1 MPSPR
6 LDWAKRA
13 INALLNALVFSLFLS
28 LFLSLLRVGFIAY
41 SGIYKGALASP
52 LPLDQITQV
61 LKDGFKY
68 DNHMAAA
75 FSLIFLLI
83 ALVRSRLGHFYAL
96 FVLALCLAL
105 QVANITYYEIY
116 GGVFDTNLLDAFNQ
130 TPKILMGMAL
140 HSEYHIPTKVFVW
153 LACSVLAG
161 FVYHK
166 LGRASDGLAG
176 VLQNLPFK
184 PVCGLLVASF
194 SVWMLYCINA
204 RLGFK
209 GVSLDTAVKPAK
221 DPFLRQVT
229 PGAFRDLYLVFKD
242 YKKSHHVRFANFT
255 HKSLL
260 QASIDY
266 FNLPPTTKLPLD
278 LRKLLSHTSQN
289 PSPSTIRHVF
299 YIVSESLSSWHF
311 DPRFDAIHLVSAL
324 KSLNDQQHG
333 FIFPL
338 FIENAKRTVKSLD
351 VQLTG
356 LFNINDTN
364 FVNMGVHIPSLPTA
378 IGNQMKGLGFD
389 TTFYYGGSGIWNRLD
404 RFSKKE
410 GFDHFIFNTYLMD
423 FAKAQL
429 KANSKAYPQPLEN
442 DWGVHDNV
450 LFDYILKNTP
460 TNKKTFSMVMTLS
473 NHPTRN
479 VNLKA
484 FGVPVEK
491 IQDFVSR
498 SKDQNMPSANFLGH
512 IYWYDKILVDFIK
525 KASAK
530 FPNSLFIIT
539 GDHFDRSF
547 IYAKDNHYWTKS
559 VPLIIYAPS
568 LKPKL
573 AACIGAHI
581 DIAPTIMEL
590 VAPKGYPYASFG
602 KPLFKNAANSTDTPK
617 DCAAREPF
625 VWGQSKDFAL
635 GFESVAGQSQKS
647 GLDFIYTDGGA
658 LLYVKNH
665 AWIKAPLLEAD
676 MALAKELKDKNQIA
690 NGLSW
695 YFLFKGAILK

>member
-1 MPSPR
+1 MLPPR

-13 INALLNALVFSLFLS
+13 IQALLTALAFSLFLS
-28 LFLSLLRVGFIAY
+28 FFLSLLRLGFILY
-41 SGIYKGALASP
+41 SGLYEGALSHP
-52 LPLDQITQV
+52 LPFDQIAQV

-68 DNHMAAA
+68 DNRVAAA
-75 FSLIFLLI
+75 ASLIFLIL
-83 ALVRSRLGHFYAL
+83 ALVRAKAAHIFAL
-96 FVLALCLAL
+96 FVLVLCLFL

-116 GGVFDTNLLDAFNQ
+116 GVAFDMNLLDAFNQ

-153 LACSVLAG
+153 IVCSLLVG
-161 FVYHK
+161 FIYHK
-166 LGRASDGLAG
+166 FAHKVEQLASGF
-176 VLQNLPFK
+176 QSLPFK

-194 SVWMLYCINA
+194 SVWTLYCINS
-204 RLGFK
+204 RLALTE
-209 GVSLDTAVKPAK
+209 VSLDLITKPAK

-229 PGAFRDLYLVFKD
+229 IGAFRNLYLVFKG
-242 YKKSHHVRFANFT
+242 YKSSQNIHFSSFT
-255 HKSLL
+255 NKSLL

-289 PSPSTIRHVF
+289 PTPPTIQHVF

-338 FIENAKRTVKSLD
+338 FIENARRTVKSLD

-356 LFNINDTN
+356 LFDLNDTN
-364 FVNMGVHIPSLPTA
+364 FVNMSVNIPSLPTA

-410 GFDHFIFNTYLMD
+410 GFDHFVFNTYLTD
-423 FAKAQL
+423 FAKEQL
-429 KANSKAYPQPLEN
+429 KINPKAYPSPLES

-450 LFDYILKNTP
+450 LFDYILNNTP
-460 TNKKTFSMVMTLS
+460 TDKKTFSMVMTLS

-484 FGVPVEK
+484 FGVPIEK
-491 IQDFVSR
+491 IKDFVAH
-498 SKDQNMPSANFLGH
+498 SKDKNMPDAIFLGH
-512 IYWYDKILVDFIK
+512 VYWYDKILVDFIK

-530 FPNSLFIIT
+530 FPNALFIIT

-547 IYAKDNHYWTKS
+547 IYAKDNYYWTKS

-568 LKPKL
+568 LTPKL
-573 AACIGAHI
+573 ATCIGSHI

-590 VAPKGYPYASFG
+590 VAPKGYKYASFG
-602 KPLFKNAANSTDTPK
+602 KPLFSNASSGGK
-617 DCAAREPF
+617 DCAIRKPF

-635 GFESVAGQSQKS
+635 GFEAVAGQSQKS
-647 GLDFIYTDGGA
+647 GLDFVYTDSGA
-658 LLYVKNH
+658 LLYVKEH
-665 AWIKAPLLEAD
+665 AWVKAPLLEAD
-676 MALAKELKDKNQIA
+676 TTLAKELKDKKQIA

-695 YFLFKGAILK
+695 HYLFKGPILK

>member
-1 MPSPR
+1 MLSYFT
-6 LDWAKRA
+6 KRA
-13 INALLNALVFSLFLS
+13 VCALFSAFVFSLFLS
-28 LFLSLLRVGFIAY
+28 LFLSLLRLGFIVY
-41 SGIYKGALASP
+41 SGLYEGALAHP
-52 LPLDQITQV
+52 LPFDQIAQV

-68 DNHMAAA
+68 DNRVVAAA
-75 FSLIFLLI
+75 SLIFLLL
-83 ALVRSRLGHFYAL
+83 AFVRAKAAHIFAL
-96 FVLALCLAL
+96 FVLVLCLFL

-116 GGVFDTNLLDAFNQ
+116 GVVFDSNLLDAFNQ
-130 TPKILMGMAL
+130 TPKILVGMAL

-153 LACSVLAG
+153 LVCSVLAG

-176 VLQNLPFK
+176 VLQDLPFK
-184 PVCGLLVASF
+184 PVCGFLVTSF
-194 SVWMLYCINA
+194 SVWTLYCINS
-204 RLGFK
+204 RLALK
-209 GVSLDTAVKPAK
+209 GVSLDFIVRPAK
-221 DPFLRQVT
+221 NPFLRQIT
-229 PGAFRDLYLVFKD
+229 PGAFRDLYLVFRD
-242 YKKSHHVRFANFT
+242 YKKSQNIHFSNFT
-255 HKSLL
+255 SKSLL

-266 FNLPPTTKLPLD
+266 FNLPPNTKLPLD

-289 PSPSTIRHVF
+289 PLAPTIEHVF

-311 DPRFDAIHLVSAL
+311 DPRFDAIHLTSAL

-338 FIENAKRTVKSLD
+338 FLEDARRTVKSLD

-356 LFNINDTN
+356 LFDINDTN
-364 FVNMGVHIPSLPTA
+364 FVNMGVNIPSLPTA

-429 KANSKAYPQPLEN
+429 KANSKAYPSPITTN
-442 DWGVHDNV
+442 WGVHDNV
-450 LFDYILKNTP
+450 LFDYILNNTP
-460 TNKKTFSMVMTLS
+460 THKKTFSMVMTLS

-484 FGVPVEK
+484 FGVPVKK
-491 IQDFVSR
+491 IQAFVAH
-498 SKDQNMPSANFLGH
+498 SKEPNMPNANFLGH
-512 IYWYDKILVDFIK
+512 VYWYDKILVDFIK
-525 KASAK
+525 KARAK
-530 FPNSLFIIT
+530 FPNSLFVIT

-559 VPLIIYAPS
+559 VPLILYAPS
-568 LKPKL
+568 LSPKL

-602 KPLFKNAANSTDTPK
+602 KPLFRNTANSADTPK
-617 DCAAREPF
+617 DCSVRRPF

-665 AWIKAPLLEAD
+665 AWIKAPLLKAD
-676 MALAKELKDKNQIA
+676 MALAKELKDKKQIA

-695 YFLFKGAILK
+695 YYLFKGPIVK